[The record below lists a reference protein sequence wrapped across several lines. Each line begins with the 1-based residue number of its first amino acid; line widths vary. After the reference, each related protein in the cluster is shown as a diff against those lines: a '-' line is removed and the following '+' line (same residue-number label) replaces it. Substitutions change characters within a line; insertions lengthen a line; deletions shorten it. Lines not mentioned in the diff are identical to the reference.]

1 MSNQEAETS
10 IHDQA
15 GAGDPEVANR
25 AREVEELRAGVDNID
40 AAVIHM
46 LTERFRV
53 TRQIS
58 HLKAE
63 AGFAPADPGRESEQ
77 VERLRSL
84 AQDARPAGW
93 RSPVCPPPHRR
104 GWLHLSHRIPRR
116 GSGLQSP
123 FRPRPHHP
131 KRL

>member
-84 AQDARPAGW
+84 AQDSGLDPDLAEAY
-93 RSPVCPPPHRR
+93 
-104 GWLHLSHRIPRR
+104 LHLVADAAKRIHSRVA
-116 GSGLQSP
+116 GGEA
-123 FRPRPHHP
+123 
-131 KRL
+131 